1 MKLHLDRDELWPYM
15 YESESEQVDN
25 YYIIEVEVPDELA
38 REWQEITVKFLRL
51 NEEISNLYE
60 EERGRRKEKLNADL
74 DGSR

>member
-1 MKLHLDRDELWPYM
+1 MKLHLDRDELWPYT
-15 YESESEQVDN
+15 YESEQVGN
-25 YYIIEVEVPDELA
+25 YTTEVEVPDELA

-74 DGSR
+74 DRPR